1 MKYFLPGLREE
12 TLKYYDY
19 HGMLGEMTFD
29 KFIMEDFCPIKTFHT
44 AYKGTNNFV
53 IQIMIEFFQ
62 FLFS

>member
-1 MKYFLPGLREE
+1 
-12 TLKYYDY
+12 
-19 HGMLGEMTFD
+19 MLGEMTFD